1 MSNDQD
7 SQGKGWWQTLP
18 GMLTAGAGIITA
30 ITGLLLALNQTGM
43 FHRSPAAQTEQTSS
57 PAQQASSPA
66 ASTAAIAPANSRPLL
81 LPQMTQVHSDENV
94 YQLLSARIDP
104 YSPDKVTLHLTVR
117 MANNGKYP
125 TNFWVSSFRLLV
137 DGSLQAPTND
147 LNELVA
153 SNSSETGSVDFVIPA
168 TTSTAGLQMG
178 DVGEGKP
185 TINLQL
191 SAR

>member
-7 SQGKGWWQTLP
+7 SQSKGWWQTLP

-30 ITGLLLALNQTGM
+30 ITGLLLALNQTGL
-43 FHRSPAAQTEQTSS
+43 FHRAPAAQTEQ
-57 PAQQASSPA
+57 ASSAGQPTS
-66 ASTAAIAPANSRPLL
+66 STAAPTPAAPANSRALP
-81 LPQMTQVHSDENV
+81 LPQLTQVHSGDSV
-94 YQLLSARIDP
+94 YQLLSARLDP

-117 MANNGKYP
+117 MTNNGKYP

-147 LNELVA
+147 LDDVLA

-168 TTSTAGLQMG
+168 STSTAGLQMG

-191 SAR
+191 STR